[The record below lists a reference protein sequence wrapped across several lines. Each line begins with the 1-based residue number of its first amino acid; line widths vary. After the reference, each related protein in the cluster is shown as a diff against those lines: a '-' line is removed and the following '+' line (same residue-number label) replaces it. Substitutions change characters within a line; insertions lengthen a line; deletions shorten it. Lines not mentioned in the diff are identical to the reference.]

1 MNAVLPDGG
10 ILMKRTDLIK
20 ILKRNGW
27 TFKRDGG
34 NHDIWTDGK
43 CCEPIP
49 RHREINETLAKAIIR
64 KYDLK

>member
-43 CCEPIP
+43 YCEPIP
-49 RHREINETLAKAIIR
+49 HHREINEMLAKAIIR